1 MQREPRKVISFRRV
15 QPFIR
20 AQTALIPILPLLFIV
35 VDARAQTAFPTLYMI
50 GDSTM
55 ADKPLNPP
63 QPERGWGQLLPIYL
77 KFPQMVRNHAKN
89 GRSSKSFIFEGLWA
103 EVQQSLEPGD
113 YVLIQFGH
121 NDQKQQS
128 PERYA
133 DAAGDYRD
141 NLKRFILESQQR
153 GAHPILVTSIV
164 RRRFDGN
171 GQPVDTLGDYPQA
184 AREVGME
191 MQVPVLDLHARTA
204 ELLARYGVERSKQ
217 LFMWVDSDLFAAVHE
232 SKHDDTHLSADGASR
247 VCEMVMDELRRIDH
261 PLAQFA
267 R

>member
-1 MQREPRKVISFRRV
+1 MQREPRKVIWFRHE
-15 QPFIR
+15 QPVAR
-20 AQTALIPILPLLFIV
+20 ARAALIPVLLLLGTVIEV
-35 VDARAQTAFPTLYMI
+35 RAQSEFPTLHMI

-55 ADKPLNPP
+55 ANKPLTPP

-89 GRSSKSFIFEGLWA
+89 GRSSKSFISEGLWA
-103 EVQQSLEPGD
+103 EVLQSLEPGD
-113 YVLIQFGH
+113 FVLIQFGH

-128 PERYA
+128 PERFA

-141 NLKRFILESQQR
+141 NLKRFIRESQDR
-153 GAHPILVTSIV
+153 GAHPILATSVV
-164 RRRFDGN
+164 RRRFDGK
-171 GQPVDTLGDYPQA
+171 GQLVDTLGDYPQTV
-184 AREVGME
+184 RDVGME
-191 MQVPVLDLHARTA
+191 TKVPVLDLHARSA
-204 ELLARYGVERSKQ
+204 ELLTRYGVERSKQ
-217 LFMWVDSDLFAAVHE
+217 LFLWIDPDLFATVQE

-247 VCEMVMDELRRIDH
+247 ICELAMDELRRIEH